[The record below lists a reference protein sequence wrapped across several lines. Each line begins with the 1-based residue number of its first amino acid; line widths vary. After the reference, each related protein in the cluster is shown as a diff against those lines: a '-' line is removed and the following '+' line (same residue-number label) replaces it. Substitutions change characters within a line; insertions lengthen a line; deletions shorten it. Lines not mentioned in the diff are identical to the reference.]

1 MYYRLYSV
9 GCCWSSLTRV
19 RFNMCRHDMQQPGMG
34 SRDGRLPRPGL
45 AVNSEKAPRPA
56 LSISAPLM
64 EPDGC
69 VGAYVRLPLWQP
81 LQMWNGWHPFLSS
94 LFILYPRYGRTPLP
108 SAGVALRTSS
118 FPCSGLPER
127 EETLHPASLQ
137 LFIRHRKIANS
148 VVSVCLSAGHEYSV
162 TVAKVANI

>member
-34 SRDGRLPRPGL
+34 PRDGRLPRPGL
-45 AVNSEKAPRPA
+45 AVNNEKAPRPA

-69 VGAYVRLPLWQP
+69 LGAYVRLPLWQP
-81 LQMWNGWHPFLSS
+81 LQMWDGWHPFLSS
-94 LFILYPRYGRTPLP
+94 LFILYPRYGRTPPAKRRCSSAHFELSLLWPPRARGDAP
-108 SAGVALRTSS
+108 SCVVTAFHSASENREQCGLSMPLRRT
-118 FPCSGLPER
+118 
-127 EETLHPASLQ
+127 
-137 LFIRHRKIANS
+137 
-148 VVSVCLSAGHEYSV
+148 
-162 TVAKVANI
+162 